1 MGTIAPNDM
10 QCRAATKTG
19 TRHKEDIFFDAEANT
34 WSQFCEDHHIQNELA
49 RTNKADK
56 VKKFVA
62 PAPKASAS
70 KA

>member
-1 MGTIAPNDM
+1 MGTIAPSDT

-19 TRHKEDIFFDAEANT
+19 TRHKEEIFFDEEMNT
-34 WSQFCEDHHIQNELA
+34 FSQFCEDHHMQNEAA
-49 RTNKADK
+49 RMNKADK

-62 PAPKASAS
+62 PAKASTS